1 MKKETKVI
9 IKKDKWDKGYI
20 IAMVIGVIFTGFIA
34 YGTVFQ
40 IPKGISE
47 SNLKFRNYSDVNPG
61 AIGPRIPYIVYGIFK
76 LDKEPKENVNI
87 SLTNLNTR
95 EKLPH
100 LLTNTNGEYV
110 FDLANLPHYFYYGD
124 ALLIKGCIGTLCTQ
138 KEIIVSGDKPGVKID
153 FDIS

>member
-95 EKLPH
+95 EKLQH
-100 LLTNTNGEYV
+100 LLTNTN
-110 FDLANLPHYFYYGD
+110 
-124 ALLIKGCIGTLCTQ
+124 
-138 KEIIVSGDKPGVKID
+138 
-153 FDIS
+153 